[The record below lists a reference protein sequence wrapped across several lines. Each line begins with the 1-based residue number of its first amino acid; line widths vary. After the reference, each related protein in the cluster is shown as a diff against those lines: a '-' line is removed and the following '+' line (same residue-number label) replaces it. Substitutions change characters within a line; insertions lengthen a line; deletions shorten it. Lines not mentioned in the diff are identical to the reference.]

1 MNALRAIP
9 MQSCARPPAT
19 RFASKS
25 NRSSTTARRF
35 TWRRVWRCARS
46 EAPAP
51 KFFAFHSRQN
61 LHSTRALAPRV
72 PPAYSSFMAR
82 ADCPIC
88 QGSGWRVVERTTEGA
103 RAVASEG
110 PGAST
115 GAPKTVW
122 AIPCDCTTDDR
133 AGRTLGRARIPERYR
148 HCDFESYEADNEIE
162 NVSREQQAG
171 WNRSLAQ
178 AKLVVQ
184 KFAAE
189 FPVGNEHGLLL
200 MGPCGVGKTHL
211 AVAALKEIVLRGH
224 SVLFY
229 NYREL
234 LKEIQ
239 DSYNPENQATEMTV
253 LEPVLQAEILVLD
266 DVGSSKPS
274 LWALETVGHV
284 LNTRYNEKR
293 VTLLTTNSLDAEP
306 GANPATPPVSPRV
319 IGMRAPAIE
328 DSLTERVG
336 KRIRSR
342 LYEMCRTIEIT
353 APDYRKE
360 IRNMS
365 RGRA

>member
-1 MNALRAIP
+1 
-9 MQSCARPPAT
+9 
-19 RFASKS
+19 
-25 NRSSTTARRF
+25 
-35 TWRRVWRCARS
+35 
-46 EAPAP
+46 
-51 KFFAFHSRQN
+51 
-61 LHSTRALAPRV
+61 
-72 PPAYSSFMAR
+72 MAR
-82 ADCPIC
+82 ADCPVC
-88 QGSGWRVVERTTEGA
+88 QGSGWKVVERTTQGA
-103 RAVASEG
+103 QALASDR
-110 PGAST
+110 PGSSA
-115 GAPKTVW
+115 GAPKTLW

-133 AGRTLGRARIPERYR
+133 AGRLLARARVPERYL
-148 HCDFESYEADNEIE
+148 HCDFENYETDNEIE
-162 NVSREQQAG
+162 NIPQDQLVA
-171 WNRSLAQ
+171 WNRSLTQ
-178 AKLVVQ
+178 AKLIVP
-184 KFAAE
+184 KFAPE
-189 FPVGNEHGLLL
+189 FSPVHEMQSEHGLLL

-224 SVLFY
+224 GGLFY
-229 NYREL
+229 DDREL

-239 DSYNPENQATEMTV
+239 DSYNAENQATEMGV

-293 VTLLTTNSLDAEP
+293 VTLLTTNYLDADTP
-306 GANPATPPVSPRV
+306 ANGATPASSSRV
-319 IGMRAPAIE
+319 IGMRAPTIE

-342 LYEMCRTIEIT
+342 LYEMCRTIEIY

>member
-1 MNALRAIP
+1 
-9 MQSCARPPAT
+9 
-19 RFASKS
+19 
-25 NRSSTTARRF
+25 
-35 TWRRVWRCARS
+35 
-46 EAPAP
+46 
-51 KFFAFHSRQN
+51 
-61 LHSTRALAPRV
+61 
-72 PPAYSSFMAR
+72 MAR

-88 QGSGWRVVERTTEGA
+88 QGGGWKVVERTTEGA
-103 RAVASEG
+103 RRVTSDR
-110 PGAST
+110 PGLSAGT
-115 GAPKTVW
+115 PAPLW

-133 AGRTLGRARIPERYR
+133 AGRTLGRARVPGRYR
-148 HCDFESYEADNEIE
+148 HCDFENYETDNEIE
-162 NVSREQQAG
+162 SVPREQQAA
-171 WNRSLAQ
+171 WQRSLVQ

-189 FPVGNEHGLLL
+189 FPVGGEHGLLL

-211 AVAALKEIVLRGH
+211 GVAALKEIVLRGH
-224 SVLFY
+224 SGLFY
-229 NYREL
+229 DYREL

-293 VTLLTTNSLDAEP
+293 VTLLTTNFVDSDATAGTAAN
-306 GANPATPPVSPRV
+306 GAPPARV
-319 IGMRAPAIE
+319 AGMRASTIE

-342 LYEMCRTIEIT
+342 LYEMCRTLEIN
-353 APDYRKE
+353 AADYRKE
-360 IRNMS
+360 IRHAGPF
-365 RGRA
+365 R